1 MLSLV
6 NRYSYLIAS
15 AFAMG
20 VTWAIGARLGGLWA
34 IVGVAGVGTSLALIQ
49 RKLRGGSSSVQ
60 RWEEAQ
66 AEIGRGSPVLLF
78 LYADTC
84 GVCLAAR
91 PIMDR
96 LERELDGHAD
106 VLRLNIAEEAG
117 QQARERFGTT
127 MVPSIIL
134 LDGRGA
140 ELYRT
145 EGKLPSRQ
153 QILAALDALRDR

>member
-78 LYADTC
+78 LYADTL
-84 GVCLAAR
+84 GSAW
-91 PIMDR
+91 R
-96 LERELDGHAD
+96 LGRSWIGSNASLT
-106 VLRLNIAEEAG
+106 
-117 QQARERFGTT
+117 GTLT
-127 MVPSIIL
+127 SC
-134 LDGRGA
+134 D
-140 ELYRT
+140 
-145 EGKLPSRQ
+145 
-153 QILAALDALRDR
+153 